1 LVALPFQDQKS
12 SDIVRRQLAGLGS
25 VIGRA
30 LEPVFKSRKIKEE
43 VKVHEMKPPIVNQ
56 QRVVYRYKCDL
67 CDADYVGYTS
77 RHLHQR
83 IDEHKRSVIGKHM
96 REDHEEDA
104 SRIEGCFSILRKC
117 QGKYECLLY
126 EMLYIK
132 ELSPSL
138 NTQSDSIRSKL
149 YT

>member
-1 LVALPFQDQKS
+1 
-12 SDIVRRQLAGLGS
+12 
-25 VIGRA
+25 
-30 LEPVFKSRKIKEE
+30 
-43 VKVHEMKPPIVNQ
+43 MKPPIVNQ
-56 QRVVYRYKCDL
+56 QRAVYRYKCDL
-67 CDADYVGYTS
+67 CDADYIGYTG

>member
-1 LVALPFQDQKS
+1 MNKTVCVTT
-12 SDIVRRQLAGLGS
+12 SDFCFIAENLRIFDFCL
-25 VIGRA
+25 
-30 LEPVFKSRKIKEE
+30 F
-43 VKVHEMKPPIVNQ
+43 
-56 QRVVYRYKCDL
+56 C
-67 CDADYVGYTS
+67 
-77 RHLHQR
+77 

-96 REDHEEDA
+96 REDHKEDA